1 METQHSKNFKL
12 QMPVKIVVLTFA
24 ILSFNLNP
32 GKMSDDF
39 LDDELCDGCYRKST
53 KGIPLLER
61 MVLLFNQDGILLA
74 RHYRNDK
81 AETKESKY
89 FERSDDQAYTMK
101 LGNTCFLAKL
111 DSLFCESLQK
121 KSVIFQRSKIPM
133 FSVQITLSKLLFIS
147 LQSSC
152 SKSGLNKH
160 ESFPKRVSSN
170 VNNQPKGVFE
180 GSKILRESDEYSFY
194 FALIVCLELMNNF
207 SRLSSMYF

>member
-1 METQHSKNFKL
+1 METEHSKNFKL
-12 QMPVKIVVLTFA
+12 QIPVKIVVLTFA

-111 DSLFCESLQK
+111 DTLSFVNHFKKILLFSKDQRVQCSLY
-121 KSVIFQRSKIPM
+121 KIL
-133 FSVQITLSKLLFIS
+133 LSKLSFI
-147 LQSSC
+147 
-152 SKSGLNKH
+152 
-160 ESFPKRVSSN
+160 
-170 VNNQPKGVFE
+170 
-180 GSKILRESDEYSFY
+180 
-194 FALIVCLELMNNF
+194 
-207 SRLSSMYF
+207 